1 MRRGEAS
8 ECGGEAVGANDSRV
22 GCRVTQAENMTI
34 ASSLRFRLAA
44 MSLSLAA
51 LGFGGGSDACGD
63 EPIALRQPATT
74 SKAPSGLRQPKTT
87 LIVMTAANEEP
98 VAETAPS
105 PAASAPATVPS
116 SAAAPAAAA
125 PKAAMGRPAPFT
137 PHYLCLCAPYCPKPM
152 PCPNPCYECVCDDYC
167 PKPMPCPNPC
177 YECVCDDYCAKPYPC
192 PLPQPLCG
200 PRAPAR
206 QSEPC
211 PIYTPF
217 PPRGPCVVH

>member
-1 MRRGEAS
+1 
-8 ECGGEAVGANDSRV
+8 
-22 GCRVTQAENMTI
+22 MTI
-34 ASSLRFRLAA
+34 ASSLRFRLTA
-44 MSLSLAA
+44 MALSLAA
-51 LGFGGGSDACGD
+51 LGVGGGSDACGD
-63 EPIALRQPATT
+63 EPIVLRQPATT
-74 SKAPSGLRQPKTT
+74 SKAPSGLRQPRTT
-87 LIVMTAANEEP
+87 LVVMTAASEEP
-98 VAETAPS
+98 VAE
-105 PAASAPATVPS
+105 
-116 SAAAPAAAA
+116 AAPTPVAAAAA

-177 YECVCDDYCAKPYPC
+177 YECVCDDYCPKPYPC

-206 QSEPC
+206 QTEPC
-211 PIYTPF
+211 PIYAPY